1 MPICLVSPLGTAG
14 GLLGPER
21 GVVGH
26 LDGAIERRLVVA
38 RVDAQPADVRGRL
51 AERRVQVLPP
61 ELDGVHADPARER
74 IDDPLH
80 DERRLRPAG
89 APIRVGRR
97 RVRHDARVLVPIGA
111 DVEGTHVHPPAELGD
126 PRRQQLEVGAHVR
139 ELDELHP
146 EDAAVLGPG
155 ERAVVEHASAMDRRH
170 VVLRPRLD
178 PLHRTVELAAQ
189 RERERLLGV
198 DVELRSEAAAHVRR
212 DDPQLVLRD
221 PGRDR
226 EADPRDVRDL
236 RRRGEREL
244 ARRRASVRQAPTGLH
259 RVRDQTRLRV
269 PLLDDHRGG
278 VEDALIA
285 GAAVDPVHDVVRA
298 EILMDHDPVGRR
310 LLEVEDSGERGR
322 SNRDRLRRILGLLA
336 SLRDDDRHRV
346 AGEPD
351 LVGRSAGSASG
362 S

>member
-1 MPICLVSPLGTAG
+1 
-14 GLLGPER
+14 
-21 GVVGH
+21 
-26 LDGAIERRLVVA
+26 
-38 RVDAQPADVRGRL
+38 
-51 AERRVQVLPP
+51 
-61 ELDGVHADPARER
+61 
-74 IDDPLH
+74 
-80 DERRLRPAG
+80 
-89 APIRVGRR
+89 
-97 RVRHDARVLVPIGA
+97 
-111 DVEGTHVHPPAELGD
+111 
-126 PRRQQLEVGAHVR
+126 
-139 ELDELHP
+139 
-146 EDAAVLGPG
+146 
-155 ERAVVEHASAMDRRH
+155 MDRRH
-170 VVLRPRLD
+170 VVLRTRLD

-236 RRRGEREL
+236 RRRGEGEL
-244 ARRRASVRQAPTGLH
+244 ARRRASVRQAPTGFH

-278 VEDALIA
+278 VEDTLIA

-298 EILMDHDPVGRR
+298 EILVDHDPVGRR
-310 LLEVEDSGERGR
+310 LLEVEDCGERGR
-322 SNRDRLRRILGLLA
+322 SNRDRLHRILGLLA

-351 LVGRSAGSASG
+351 LVGRQRVVRRDLDVLRVGPDHREAGGPFALEVRPGVHRDHTGHRRGVGRVYSFDRCVDIGRTHERDPDHARHRLVVDETAFAR
-362 S
+362 